1 MMNTNHELLKPPRP
15 CTEYNLFFQLERS
28 YILQVLLSTQ
38 PNIKPEEA
46 FDPSQDSYK
55 GLPPLPDRYA
65 SLVLPYDW
73 HLPGK
78 ERRRKRKHRKSH
90 GAIGFHELSNMIS
103 SAWKNADA
111 EVKHYCS
118 QVSKVGLAT
127 YKVQLKEWKKKCNKN
142 QKPQAQDRAQ
152 KKPSKDLWEKV
163 LQMECHA
170 SSSPQPNMI
179 QAGNNGGSLIISSES
194 PIPSP
199 AVNTKAMNQ
208 AFEQAIKSDDTLVA
222 MEDVWAHDVTN
233 IYNPV
238 RNDSIKVPLCSKE
251 TDSMHHDYSLDEM
264 KNGGINVVRNDS
276 IISHVDVGDEE
287 IMRMWNKTD
296 DDSNHQCCYD
306 WFTQLWNK
314 TDDFNCSPQ
323 LSPMT
328 QNKTH
333 EEKTVQY
340 HSLFGTKGY
349 KETMKDIRH
358 MERLLEQQGQRL
370 QELQTLPRVKR
381 RRSTLVAWSA

>member
-1 MMNTNHELLKPPRP
+1 MNTNNELSKPFRP
-15 CTEYNLFFQLERS
+15 LTEYNLFFQLERS

-46 FDPSQDSYK
+46 FDPSQDSYQ
-55 GLPPLPDRYA
+55 GLPPLPNRYA
-65 SLVLPYDW
+65 SLALPYDW

-78 ERRRKRKHRKSH
+78 GRRRKRKHCKSH

-142 QKPQAQDRAQ
+142 QKPQAQDQAK
-152 KKPSKDLWEKV
+152 KKPRNGLWEKV
-163 LQMECHA
+163 FQKAACAHIHGV
-170 SSSPQPNMI
+170 P
-179 QAGNNGGSLIISSES
+179 ISSGF
-194 PIPSP
+194 PISNP
-199 AVNTKAMNQ
+199 AMNMEDMNQ

-323 LSPMT
+323 LSPIT

>member
-208 AFEQAIKSDDTLVA
+208 AFEQATISDDTLLA
-222 MEDVWAHDVTN
+222 LEDVWAQEDINMKNTALN
-233 IYNPV
+233 
-238 RNDSIKVPLCSKE
+238 VPTEESLLSKE
-251 TDSMHHDYSLDEM
+251 IDSTHLHYSLDEM
-264 KNGGINVVRNDS
+264 KNGDSRAVRNNS
-276 IISHVDVGDEE
+276 IISDVDVKDDE
-287 IMRMWNKTD
+287 IMSMWNKANND
-296 DDSNHQCCYD
+296 DCHQFFFD
-306 WFTQLWNK
+306 QNIQADPTP
-314 TDDFNCSPQ
+314 SA
-323 LSPMT
+323 MT
-328 QNKTH
+328 QNTAQILHEGSNDKTNA
-333 EEKTVQY
+333 QY
-340 HSLFGTKGY
+340 QCLFGTKGY
-349 KETMKDIRH
+349 KETMQEIKR
-358 MERLLEQQGQRL
+358 MKQLLEQQGQHLR
-370 QELQTLPRVKR
+370 ELQTLPRVKR
-381 RRSTLVAWSA
+381 RRRTLVACSA

>member
-1 MMNTNHELLKPPRP
+1 MMNTNNELSKPFRP
-15 CTEYNLFFQLERS
+15 LTEYNLFFQLERS

-127 YKVQLKEWKKKCNKN
+127 YKVQLKEWKKMSKKN
-142 QKPQAQDRAQ
+142 QKPCKGLSENVF
-152 KKPSKDLWEKV
+152 KKTE
-163 LQMECHA
+163 
-170 SSSPQPNMI
+170 
-179 QAGNNGGSLIISSES
+179 G
-194 PIPSP
+194 IPTP
-199 AVNTKAMNQ
+199 VVNTKD
-208 AFEQAIKSDDTLVA
+208 KSENDTLVA
-222 MEDVWAHDVTN
+222 IGLWAHDVTN
-233 IYNPV
+233 RYNPV
-238 RNDSIKVPLCSKE
+238 RNDSTNISPLSKE
-251 TDSMHHDYSLDEM
+251 ANTIHHDYSLDEM